1 MGIVDISGVNPD
13 ALHLKNL
20 LEGVLDRVEG
30 VYTSYNVP
38 IPERRYWTMGIPA
51 IDCEQL
57 VVHFVQAYLGPPGA
71 QDNSPNRCNTVRS
84 ASLIVSV
91 ARALPVVMTQGVKPP
106 SPAKISEGSEIS
118 AVDAWILLQSLN
130 SLDMWEGEGIFGPGV
145 IATVETGDP
154 EGGFRLVSMQ
164 VTMAIP

>member
-13 ALHLKNL
+13 ALNIKNL
-20 LEGVLDRVEG
+20 LEGVLERVEG
-30 VYTSYNVP
+30 IYTSYNVP
-38 IPERRYWTMGIPA
+38 IPERRYWTMGMPA

-84 ASLIVSV
+84 ASIMISV
-91 ARALPVVMTQGVKPP
+91 ARQLPVVMTQGTKPP
-106 SPAKISEGSEIS
+106 SPSKISEGSEIS

-130 SLDMWEGEGIFGPGV
+130 LLDMWEGEGIYGPGV
-145 IATVETGDP
+145 IATVESGDP

-164 VTMAIP
+164 VTLAIP